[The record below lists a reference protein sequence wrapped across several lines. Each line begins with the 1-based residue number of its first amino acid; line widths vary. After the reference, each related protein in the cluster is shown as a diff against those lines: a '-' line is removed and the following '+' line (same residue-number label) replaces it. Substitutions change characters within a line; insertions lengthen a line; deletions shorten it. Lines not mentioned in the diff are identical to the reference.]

1 MRNKLLLLFLLAMS
15 YNNATSQSCYRA
27 INLKYYSLE
36 NHPTYNWVD
45 AYTITGCANTLV
57 ELKAVGNMYCN
68 LKEGVSVYWYNTTP
82 NSNGS
87 NYFSYSPEI
96 AVALKVQTIYMRT
109 LPTSSTGQQYV
120 NFTVSGIANNIK
132 PAISGTTDLCNTVT
146 SSTYTG
152 ATDWSLTPSNA
163 GTITTNTNTCTITWT
178 KNYVGTVQLKGRT
191 NATSTYCGYSP
202 WSDDLNITLNPL
214 PSAPTITQ
222 NGNSLQSSSTSGNQW
237 YNQTGIINGAIN
249 QNFTP
254 TENGN
259 YYVILT
265 ASGCSSTSSNTI
277 NYGSLSI
284 QNFENNAITI
294 YPNPTNDKITIDL
307 GNLVDVTG
315 YQIKIYNQLG
325 QIVFSGV
332 MNTQQYSVSLNS
344 LTTGVHL
351 VKIYDASNHEI
362 KTKKIILQ

>member
-1 MRNKLLLLFLLAMS
+1 MRNKLLLLFLLAIS
-15 YNNATSQSCYRA
+15 YNVNSQSCNYA
-27 INLKYYSLE
+27 INI
-36 NHPTYNWVD
+36 NDGQPADHPTYNWVNS
-45 AYTITGCANTLV
+45 TLITGCYNTTVKLI
-57 ELKAVGNMYCN
+57 ATGNMYCSSTN
-68 LKEGVSVYWYNTTP
+68 TPVYWYDVVP
-82 NSNGS
+82 NASGS
-87 NYFSYSPEI
+87 NFFSYTSEI
-96 AVALKVQTIYMRT
+96 AVPLRGQTIYMRK
-109 LPTSSTGQQYV
+109 LQTSSSSQQSV
-120 NFTVSGIANNIK
+120 QLSSSGNPANFK
-132 PAISGTTDLCNTVT
+132 PIISGTTDLCNNIT

-152 ATDWSLTPSNA
+152 ATNWNLTPSNA
-163 GTITTNTNTCTITWT
+163 GTITTNANTCTITWAS
-178 KNYVGTVQLKGRT
+178 NYVGTVQLKGRT

-214 PSAPTITQ
+214 PTTPVITQ

-284 QNFENNAITI
+284 QNFENNAMTI

-344 LTTGVHL
+344 LTAGVHL